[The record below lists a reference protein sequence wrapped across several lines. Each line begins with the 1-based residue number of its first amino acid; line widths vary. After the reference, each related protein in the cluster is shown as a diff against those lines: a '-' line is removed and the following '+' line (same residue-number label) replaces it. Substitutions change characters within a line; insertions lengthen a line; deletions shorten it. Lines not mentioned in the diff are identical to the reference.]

1 MFSKHLGNENSNIRL
16 VWLPGW
22 ANTHANLL
30 PLASMFPQYENYL
43 LDLAGFGQTPVPT
56 EAWSTLDYA
65 KDIAN
70 LLKTLPPKKTI
81 ILGHSFGGGVGI
93 QLAANFKGNIDG
105 LVLIAGAGL
114 KRKKGLIFKTYTKMV
129 KTFSPILK
137 KIFPFLRKVSFS
149 SSDYK
154 NTNGVMRE
162 IFKKAISEK
171 LAETSQNIECST
183 LLIYGEKDTATPPYF
198 GELYKQNIKNSE
210 LFILPNANHY
220 TLLLEHNKQT
230 QYLIKKFLEDNFK

>member
-1 MFSKHLGNENSNIRL
+1 MIFFKHLNNENSNIRL
-16 VWLPGW
+16 IWLPGW
-22 ANTHANLL
+22 ANTHVNLL
-30 PLASMFPQYENYL
+30 PLASMFPQYENYIF
-43 LDLAGFGQTPVPT
+43 DLAGFGQTPAPD

-65 KDIAN
+65 KDIMSF
-70 LLKTLPPKKTI
+70 LTTLPPKKTI

-93 QLAANFKGNIDG
+93 QSAANFKNDVDG

-114 KRKKGLIFKTYTKMV
+114 KRKKGLIFKTYVKTV
-129 KTFSPILK
+129 KTFSPILR
-137 KIFPFLRKVSFS
+137 KIFPFLRKVSFG

-154 NTNGVMRE
+154 NTSRVMRE
-162 IFKKAISEK
+162 IFKKAIAEK
-171 LAETSQNIECST
+171 LEQTSQNIECPT
-183 LLIYGEKDTATPPYF
+183 LLVYGEKDTATPPYF

-230 QYLIKKFLEDNFK
+230 QYC